1 MFHIVTTILQ
11 LHSEDLKSRD
21 LIIRFIGFVGQFTI
35 LRSPSDFNSPCRR
48 Y

>member
-21 LIIRFIGFVGQFTI
+21 LMSVLDVSHCYYDFTI
-35 LRSPSDFNSPCRR
+35 T
-48 Y
+48 